1 MSNEIYTNIM
11 NDNELIK
18 SVKAVFSKAISE
30 RKQFVIP
37 AYQRGYKWNRDD
49 IFKLL
54 EDLKVFEKSNEDNNS
69 FYCLQNITIVPL
81 SSEDGW
87 NVVDGQ
93 QRLTTLYILLSYLR
107 RIGTEELSFFSSPD
121 CLKYNVRQATGEFLK
136 SKVYTGEVWNDDI
149 EPDSAESKDKWYILD
164 VAKAIKEW
172 FDNSEN
178 RLHVKTITER
188 LKLIVNNM
196 TNATVSEEEIFAGLN
211 GGKVDLDGAD
221 LVRAVLITRSAKEKY
236 KGSLSAKVNEYR
248 MRIALE
254 LDEMNL
260 WWAQTEQRTYF
271 EQFLPNNMLKT
282 VAFNHDNYPIGLL
295 YKLYFQIYHGNN
307 EKFGIEFFENGR
319 NLNGKSGDDHWEL
332 YDSVLQMHHTLEKWF
347 NDPLLYHWIGYLIF
361 RFKERVIEPSNEG
374 ATDQSKITINFKK
387 IWEIWEESENKQA
400 FLGKILSMITKLL
413 PNANGQLESN
423 IKDVRQQW
431 YGKDSEGIN
440 NILVLM
446 DVMIC
451 TGLYRDY
458 WKDELSD
465 EDIKSRPSKIKEM
478 KSGKTRLRSAY
489 FTKYNENFEHIR
501 SCAPNPEEGKEEK
514 SKEVWIKH
522 INDMYVINE
531 KVDDAEKMMRDTLLS
546 MLQAYTEDILSDGFI
561 EKLNIEMNKYGQH
574 SIGNMALL
582 DEHVNKSYGNLPFQK
597 KIERIFCEY
606 MNNERYIRP
615 YTMIVFEHKI
625 KDSDKVWRW
634 TQSNI
639 NDNAANIANNI
650 NTIFNMTL

>member
-1 MSNEIYTNIM
+1 MKNKLLFTTKELFDSKHYT
-11 NDNELIK
+11 
-18 SVKAVFSKAISE
+18 
-30 RKQFVIP
+30 IP
-37 AYQRGYKWNRDD
+37 KYQRGYKWKRDD

-54 EDLKVFEKSNEDNNS
+54 EDLKDFERSNEDNNS

-81 SSEDGW
+81 NSEDRW

-107 RIGTEELSFFSSPD
+107 RVRPEELTFFSSSD

-136 SKVYTGEVWNDDI
+136 SKIYTGEVWNDDI

-164 VAKAIKEW
+164 VARAIKEW

-178 RLHVKTITER
+178 ELHVSTITER

-196 TNATVSEEEIFAGLN
+196 TNVTVSEEEIFAGLN

-236 KGSLSAKVNEYR
+236 NGSLSAKVNEFR

-260 WWAQTEQRTYF
+260 WWVQTEQKRYF

-282 VAFNHDNYPIGLL
+282 VTFNHDIYPIGLL
-295 YKLYFQIYHGNN
+295 YKLYYQIYHSSN
-307 EKFGIEFFENGR
+307 EKFGIEFFEDGR
-319 NLNGKSGDDHWEL
+319 NFNGKSGDDHWEL
-332 YDSVLQMHHTLEKWF
+332 YDSILHMHHTLKKWF

-361 RFKERVIEPSNEG
+361 RFKERVIEPFDEE
-374 ATDQSKITINFKK
+374 ATDKSPITINFKT
-387 IWEIWEESENKQA
+387 IWKIWEESKDKQA
-400 FLGKILSMITKLL
+400 FLGKILYMIMKLL
-413 PNANGQLESN
+413 PNANGQLELD
-423 IKDVRQQW
+423 IKDVTQQW
-431 YGKDSEGIN
+431 YGKDPDGIN

-446 DVMIC
+446 DIMIC

-458 WKDELSD
+458 WKEELSD
-465 EDIKSRPSKIKEM
+465 KELKSRPTKIKDM
-478 KSGKTRLRSAY
+478 KPGKTRLRSAY
-489 FTKYNENFEHIR
+489 FTKYYENFEHIR
-501 SCAPNPEEGKEEK
+501 SCAPNPKEGKEEK
-514 SKEVWIKH
+514 SKDAWIKH
-522 INDMYVINE
+522 ISDMYGINE
-531 KVDDAEKMMRDTLLS
+531 NVDDAEKKMRDSLLS
-546 MLQAYTEDILSDGFI
+546 MLQTYTEDTLSDSFI
-561 EKLNIEMNKYGQH
+561 ERLNKKMNEYGQH

-582 DEHVNKSYGNLPFQK
+582 DEHVNKSYGNLPFQE
-597 KIERIFCEY
+597 KIQRIFCEY

-615 YTMIVFEHKI
+615 YTMMVFEHKI

-634 TQSNI
+634 TQNNI

-650 NTIFNMTL
+650 NTILKMTL